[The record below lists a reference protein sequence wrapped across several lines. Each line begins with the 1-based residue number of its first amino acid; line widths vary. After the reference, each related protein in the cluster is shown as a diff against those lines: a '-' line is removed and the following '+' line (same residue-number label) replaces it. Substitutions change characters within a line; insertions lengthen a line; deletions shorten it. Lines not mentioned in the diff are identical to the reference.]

1 MAARR
6 YNGRGHTKGQRP
18 SWVLAFRQAL
28 RTELARL
35 ADGTQALGAE
45 LHLNRDAAIERER
58 RLLNVWLPHAASK
71 IVSVADVVA
80 KRGFF
85 AAELTLCHDKTN
97 LLDQRRA
104 LRNTFVTLSLDYTI
118 FAACWQTGIK
128 IDAHASEHWTR
139 TNAEYDHFPRLSAF
153 VRVQCI

>member
-1 MAARR
+1 MGIAPVHPIG
-6 YNGRGHTKGQRP
+6 YNDGRSDGMTALRGSGRQAKGQRHRHWP
-18 SWVLAFRQAL
+18 RYKRDEAG
-28 RTELARL
+28 LARL

-45 LHLNRDAAIERER
+45 LHLNRNAAIERER

-104 LRNTFVTLSLDYTI
+104 LRDTIVTLSLDYTI
-118 FAACWQTGIK
+118 FGASWQTRVTFFIIGI
-128 IDAHASEHWTR
+128 
-139 TNAEYDHFPRLSAF
+139 N
-153 VRVQCI
+153 Q